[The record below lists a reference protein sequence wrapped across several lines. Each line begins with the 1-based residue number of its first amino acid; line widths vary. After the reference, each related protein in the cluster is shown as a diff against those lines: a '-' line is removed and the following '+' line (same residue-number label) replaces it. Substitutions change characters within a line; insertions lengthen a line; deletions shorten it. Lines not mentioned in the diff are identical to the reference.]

1 MIEMVFLDAGETIL
15 HPYPSFSELFA
26 RVCRDNGREVSPA
39 EVTAVRERLAPHLID
54 LAHEDGADPP
64 ALGTSVSAAE
74 SRLFWT
80 YLYRRFL
87 AELGIDDQALAD
99 RLFGT
104 FTSTASYRLY
114 DDVLDT
120 LDRLHA
126 AGLRLG
132 LISNFETW
140 LQEMLVEL
148 EVGHLFEVTVISG
161 VEGVEKPDPGI
172 YRLALERGGVAPANA
187 VHVGDSEALDVI
199 PARRAGM
206 HTVLLDRAGRYPDPT
221 GPTITSLRDLLAT
234 VEALESTGT
243 PP

>member
-1 MIEMVFLDAGETIL
+1 MVFLDAGETIL
-15 HPYPSFSELFA
+15 RPFPSFAELFA
-26 RVCRDNGREVSPA
+26 RICRQEGRDVTPA
-39 EVTAVRERLAPHLID
+39 EVSAVRERLAPHLID
-54 LAHEDGADPP
+54 LAHEAGADPP

-74 SRLFWT
+74 SRTFWT

-87 AELGIDDQALAD
+87 AELDIHDDTLAD
-99 RLFGT
+99 TLFAT
-104 FTSTASYRLY
+104 FSSSASYRLY

-120 LDRLHA
+120 LEGLQG

-148 EVGHLFEVTVISG
+148 EVGHIFEVTIISG

-172 YRLALERGGVAPANA
+172 YRLALERGGVAAGNA
-187 VHVGDSEALDVI
+187 VHVGDSESLDII

-206 HTVLLDRAGRYPDPT
+206 HTVLLDRAGRYPDPV
-221 GPTITSLRDLLAT
+221 GPAITSLRELPEVVAT
-234 VEALESTGT
+234 L
-243 PP
+243 